1 MERRGRVSTLLLA
14 HRWFNMP
21 AMLKGWFDKT
31 LVPGP
36 GGAWDFPKPGVAS
49 SAGLAGLVPLLTNV
63 KRIAAVSTCALH
75 ARIPLPARPPAARS
89 VVAGRYGAPH
99 HIAMLAGDNGRNT
112 VWPPRPNADDLPH
125 TQRARAVTCTHSPR
139 WPPRSEPSSTRRARA
154 SGSGCTAWT
163 TPGRRRGG
171 ASSSTCAPPS
181 RATSDDTLRRVRMI
195 ADYTRR
201 C

>member
-1 MERRGRVSTLLLA
+1 
-14 HRWFNMP
+14 MP

-63 KRIAAVSTCALH
+63 KRIAAVSTCARH
-75 ARIPLPARPPAARS
+75 AHISARAPARSPHRGRRQVWRTASHHDARWRQRS
-89 VVAGRYGAPH
+89 KYGVATAPH
-99 HIAMLAGDNGRNT
+99 AE
-112 VWPPRPNADDLPH
+112 DLPH
-125 TQRARAVTCTHSPR
+125 TLRARAVTCTHSPR

-163 TPGRRRGG
+163 TLGHRRG
-171 ASSSTCAPPS
+171 
-181 RATSDDTLRRVRMI
+181 
-195 ADYTRR
+195 
-201 C
+201 

>member
-1 MERRGRVSTLLLA
+1 
-14 HRWFNMP
+14 MP

-75 ARIPLPARPPAARS
+75 ARISLPARPPAARS

-112 VWPPRPNADDLPH
+112 VWPPRRKCGRPPAHAACACRDVHAFAQVATAL
-125 TQRARAVTCTHSPR
+125 RAVFDPACTCKWLGLYRMDDAGPQER
-139 WPPRSEPSSTRRARA
+139 RSFVEHVRTTIAR
-154 SGSGCTAWT
+154 
-163 TPGRRRGG
+163 
-171 ASSSTCAPPS
+171 
-181 RATSDDTLRRVRMI
+181 DF
-195 ADYTRR
+195 
-201 C
+201 